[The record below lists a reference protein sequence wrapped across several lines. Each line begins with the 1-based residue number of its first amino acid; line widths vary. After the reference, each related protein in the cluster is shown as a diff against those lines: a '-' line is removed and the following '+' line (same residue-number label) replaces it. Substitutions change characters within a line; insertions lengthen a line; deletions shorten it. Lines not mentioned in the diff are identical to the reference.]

1 VLGAAYYDHSL
12 LSHASLAVGTYT
24 LTVTAQYPGQTLAA
38 GSYTPPPQSITI
50 KTTPTLDV
58 TIVGQVKLQAHTGFI
73 NLVTR
78 CICVVS
84 TVEWWFCFRVWFGAD
99 SNHAHAC
106 LPVPVQVKYGGQVI
120 TAQQAIA
127 GGSKID
133 KKMDVTLFGT
143 EARRRFFYLVHD
155 AITLEATH

>member
-1 VLGAAYYDHSL
+1 VCGLVLI
-12 LSHASLAVGTYT
+12 
-24 LTVTAQYPGQTLAA
+24 P
-38 GSYTPPPQSITI
+38 
-50 KTTPTLDV
+50 TTPTP
-58 TIVGQVKLQAHTGFI
+58 
-73 NLVTR
+73 
-78 CICVVS
+78 
-84 TVEWWFCFRVWFGAD
+84 
-99 SNHAHAC
+99 AC